1 MVIGQKLEDLK
12 FLIREFS
19 YQKMITR
26 LNMGYLFSS
35 IRVNLRIK
43 IDMPRKILILVLIQ
57 VLKILRASLMN

>member
-43 IDMPRKILILVLIQ
+43 IDILRKILILVLIQ
-57 VLKILRASLMN
+57 VLKIHRASLMN